1 LPLLAGA
8 AVLWCAWLAW
18 QYRDAIA
25 AKINARAP
33 RAAAFLR
40 SF

>member
-1 LPLLAGA
+1 
-8 AVLWCAWLAW
+8 VVVWIAWRR
-18 QYRDAIA
+18 RDVIA